1 MNQREDEVL
10 QDFLLVALKVFFHAV
25 DAMLH
30 EQYASS
36 QQTSNNIPWV
46 CSNTYMYY

>member
-36 QQTSNNIPWV
+36 QQTSNNIP
-46 CSNTYMYY
+46 YG